1 MKAKIVLLIG
11 AFLVSLRLIFPVLQ
25 CTNLN
30 DLRSCYY
37 GQVAFFALKPDIKY
51 HYHIQRTNTQAIAIA
66 VFTLAL
72 FYILKDQHSQK
83 DYHTPKASKEKS
95 KKK

>member
-30 DLRSCYY
+30 DVRSCYY
-37 GQVAFFALKPDIKY
+37 GQVAFFALKPDLKY
-51 HYHIQRTNTQAIAIA
+51 HYHIQRTNSEAVAIA

-83 DYHTPKASKEKS
+83 DSHTPIVP
-95 KKK
+95 KKKKKKK